1 MFVDPDPTLYNIPAL
16 TDEDLLE
23 PEPEPEEPRAPSIT
37 DYEVRALQAVNAAE
51 SLSDPIN
58 RFSVARF
65 VVRSAARVARRM
77 R

>member
-1 MFVDPDPTLYNIPAL
+1 MFIDPDPTLYDIEPIS
-16 TDEDLLE
+16 DEELGLV
-23 PEPEPEEPRAPSIT
+23 PEEPRAPSIT
-37 DYEVRALQAVNAAE
+37 DYEVQAIRAVDLAE

-65 VVRSAARVARRM
+65 VVRSAARVARRL

>member
-1 MFVDPDPTLYNIPAL
+1 MFIDPDPTLYDIPAL

-23 PEPEPEEPRAPSIT
+23 PEPEPEGRAPSIT
-37 DYEVRALQAVNAAE
+37 DYEVQAIRAVDLAE

-65 VVRSAARVARRM
+65 VVRSAARVARRL